1 MAKVRVEVEHKLGR
15 ARALAHIR
23 ATAESMR
30 AKADRFVKSVEWTD
44 NGATVVGEGFKGR
57 LEVDETKVIVEADLG
72 FALSLFPVK
81 AEREMRAWIQKVL
94 DSAAGSAAS
103 S

>member
-1 MAKVRVEVEHKLGR
+1 MGKVRVEVDHKLGR
-15 ARALAHIR
+15 ERALAHIR

-30 AKADRFVKSVEWTD
+30 AKAAPFIKSVEWSDT
-44 NGATVVGEGFKGR
+44 GAVVVGEGFKGR
-57 LEVDETKVIVEADLG
+57 LEVEETKVIVDADLG

-81 AEREMRAWIQKVL
+81 AEREMRSWIQKVL